1 MKYSIMLNILD
12 EICKEAPD
20 QYKSYKPLPSDTEKL
35 NQARSKAYIHL
46 YLKVKCGLV
55 DFKAR
60 HALITDEGGDGGVD
74 AYFINSERKKLY
86 LIQSKFRITENNF
99 KAKSIDAR
107 ELVKMEVQ
115 RIIKGKKTDSNDN
128 AFNNKIQKFQK
139 EWSEIRDNANY
150 DIVVV
155 ILGNIKRL
163 NDTQIRRLIDNSKY
177 EVFDYNR
184 TYNELIFP
192 LCSGTYYDPKEI
204 TIEINLFEK
213 TEPVLKQRISTQYGK
228 YEVRILFV
236 PIREIGRVLSKYKN
250 SVLQCNPRNYLSL
263 SGNPV
268 NKKIRDS
275 ILENT
280 TNEFAILNNGIT
292 MIATSFRFTEAT
304 GRNERGQ
311 IIITKPEIIN
321 GGQTAYV
328 LSEIFENQNN
338 KRTFGNKEVL
348 LKVIVIDKKNSE
360 TNDSFI
366 EEISN
371 ATNQQSKVDESDR
384 RSNDP
389 IQIKLQSIIYDKYGY
404 FYQRKKGEFY
414 NGLKEKYLKKDLVID
429 RASFIRS
436 YLALNGDASLARRS
450 SEKLFE
456 IETFRKLLGQYEKD
470 FQKMFFVYL
479 LFKYLNKLSRN
490 RRNSNWGGTG
500 LKYMQMAIIAS
511 IGFIGFELK
520 ETLDEIE
527 EEIAKR
533 VKKLESKWKAF
544 EKWAKKQKE
553 NIEYLEE
560 GILSNDNYYKGK
572 TVNSNIKDFF
582 GNS

>member
-1 MKYSIMLNILD
+1 MRYSIMLNILD
-12 EICKEAPD
+12 KICKEAPD

-60 HALITDEGGDGGVD
+60 HALITDKGGDGGVD
-74 AYFINSERKKLY
+74 AYYINTERKKLY
-86 LIQSKFRITENNF
+86 LIQSKFRTTENNF
-99 KAKSIDAR
+99 KAKSIDAG
-107 ELVKMEVQ
+107 ELIKMEVN
-115 RIIKGKKTDSNDN
+115 RILQGKKTDSNN
-128 AFNNKIQKFQK
+128 IAFNSKIQIFQN
-139 EWSEIRDNANY
+139 EWSQIRDVAKY
-150 DIVVV
+150 EIVVI
-155 ILGNIKRL
+155 ILGNVKRL

-213 TEPVLKQRISTQYGK
+213 TEPVLKQKITTHYGQ

-236 PIREIGRVLSKYKN
+236 PVSEIGRVLSKYKN
-250 SVLQCNPRNYLSL
+250 SILQCNPRNYLSL
-263 SGNPV
+263 SRNPV
-268 NKKIRDS
+268 NKKIRES
-275 ILENT
+275 ILGTN

-292 MIATSFRFTEAT
+292 MIATNFRFTEAT
-304 GRNERGQ
+304 GKNERGQ

-338 KRTFGNKEVL
+338 RGTFGNKEVL
-348 LKVIVIDKKNSE
+348 LKVIVIDKDKPE

-366 EEISN
+366 EEISD
-371 ATNQQSKVDESDR
+371 ATNQQSKVDEADR

-389 IQIKLQSIIYDKYGY
+389 IQIKLERLIYGKYGY

-414 NGLKEKYLKKDLVID
+414 NGLKEKYLKKELVID
-429 RASFIRS
+429 RTSFIRS
-436 YLALNGDASLARRS
+436 YLALNGNASLARRS

-456 IETFRKLLGQYEKD
+456 IKSFKKLLGKYEKD
-470 FQKMFFVYL
+470 FQEMFFAYL

-490 RRNSNWGGTG
+490 KKYSNWGGTG
-500 LKYMQMAIIAS
+500 LRYRQMAIIAAIGI
-511 IGFIGFELK
+511 IGFDQK
-520 ETLDEIE
+520 KTLDEIE
-527 EEIAKR
+527 EEIARR
-533 VKKLESKWKAF
+533 VKKVESKWKSF
-544 EKWAKKQKE
+544 ETWAKKQKE
-553 NIEYLEE
+553 NSEYLEE
-560 GILSNDNYYKGK
+560 GVLNNDNYYKGK
-572 TVNSNIKDFF
+572 SLNHNIKDFF